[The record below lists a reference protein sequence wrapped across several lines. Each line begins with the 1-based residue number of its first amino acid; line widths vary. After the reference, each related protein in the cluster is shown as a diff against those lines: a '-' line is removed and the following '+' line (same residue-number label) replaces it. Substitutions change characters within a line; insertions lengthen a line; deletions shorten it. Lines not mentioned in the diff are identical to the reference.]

1 MKNIDM
7 KVEGDILTIKID
19 LSKNYGPSKTGK
31 SITIASSEGNV
42 SVPERDEK
50 IGINVYRKAE

>member
-42 SVPERDEK
+42 SIPERDEK

>member
-7 KVEGDILTIKID
+7 KVEGDILTVKID

-42 SVPERDEK
+42 SIPERDEK

>member
-1 MKNIDM
+1 MKNIEM

-42 SVPERDEK
+42 SIPERDEK

>member
-1 MKNIDM
+1 MKNIEM
-7 KVEGDILTIKID
+7 TIEGEILTVKID

-31 SITIASSEGNV
+31 SIVVASSEGNV
-42 SVPERDEK
+42 NVPEREEK

>member
-7 KVEGDILTIKID
+7 KVEGDILTIKVD

-42 SVPERDEK
+42 SIPERDEK

>member
-7 KVEGDILTIKID
+7 KVEGDILTIKVD

-31 SITIASSEGNV
+31 SITIASSEGNA
-42 SVPERDEK
+42 SIPERDEK

>member
-1 MKNIDM
+1 MKNIEM
-7 KVEGDILTIKID
+7 TIEGEILTVKID

-31 SITIASSEGNV
+31 SIVIASSEGNV
-42 SVPERDEK
+42 NVPEREEK

>member
-31 SITIASSEGNV
+31 SITVASSEGNV
-42 SVPERDEK
+42 SIPERDEK

>member
-7 KVEGDILTIKID
+7 KVEGDILTIKVD

-31 SITIASSEGNV
+31 SIVIASSEGNV
-42 SVPERDEK
+42 NVPEREEK